1 MRKNRHQSRRNKK
14 GGFFSKKTVV
24 PSEEC
29 DVNNLSTLTK
39 MPDVNGQNGELKSPD
54 DRMEDLDDMTASLQ
68 TNYKKCCPKGFMGR
82 KNKSPYC
89 NQLDTTFKSINQ
101 HKNDI
106 SGYHGDETN
115 VENIKETMNVPPKK
129 PRYKFWG
136 GKKSRNHG
144 KKSRNHGKRSHKRR
158 HTYKRR

>member
-29 DVNNLSTLTK
+29 NVNNLSTLTK
-39 MPDVNGQNGELKSPD
+39 MPDVD
-54 DRMEDLDDMTASLQ
+54 DPNDLDDMSMRLRQ
-68 TNYKKCCPKGFMGR
+68 NYSKCCPKKFMGR
-82 KNKSPYC
+82 KNTSPYC
-89 NQLDTTFKSINQ
+89 KQLDTTFKSIEQ
-101 HKNDI
+101 YKNNI
-106 SGYHGDETN
+106 EGYHGDEQD
-115 VENIKETMNVPPKK
+115 VEKIKEIMNVPPKK

-144 KKSRNHGKRSHKRR
+144 KRSHKRR
-158 HTYKRR
+158 HTYKRQ